1 MGRKN
6 NRNFYIIPYKRI
18 IERLDEKLKNINKKL
33 LIIKESYTSICDA
46 LALEDIKYH
55 EKYLV
60 KRTKRGL
67 FKSSKGKL
75 LNADINAD
83 INGAINIM
91 KKKIKLKEITG
102 KKILNPKIINIYD
115 VMRKP
120 VSKNTSHKDVVFN

>member
-6 NRNFYIIPYKRI
+6 NRNFYMIPYKRI

-55 EKYLV
+55 EKYLG

-75 LNADINAD
+75 LNADIN
-83 INGAINIM
+83 GAINIM
-91 KKKIKLKEITG
+91 RKKIELKEITG
-102 KKILNPKIINIYD
+102 KKILNPKIIKIYD

-120 VSKNTSHKDVVFN
+120 ASKNNSHKYVVFN